1 MLRCIVSLNIHGDFT
16 RLVHF
21 RDEKTGGQRGEVA
34 CFRLQSNYVIEQ
46 ELKQTQPISKPVLF
60 LPG

>member
-21 RDEKTGGQRGEVA
+21 RDEKTGGQRGPLHKVTWLAE
-34 CFRLQSNYVIEQ
+34 
-46 ELKQTQPISKPVLF
+46 
-60 LPG
+60 